1 MCFYCYKQFA
11 LTDYMCIFVQ
21 YVMKNEAKPN
31 YYASCFS
38 CGINEI
44 EFGGQLCAMTLK
56 DYLSYRKIKN
66 EKEKEDEKTIYQKGY
81 SIHSCV
87 MVGGRR

>member
-1 MCFYCYKQFA
+1 MS
-11 LTDYMCIFVQ
+11 IFVQ
-21 YVMKNEAKPN
+21 YVMTLNGAKPN
-31 YYASCFS
+31 YYSFCLS
-38 CGINEI
+38 CGINETDLGSK
-44 EFGGQLCAMTLK
+44 FCVMTLK